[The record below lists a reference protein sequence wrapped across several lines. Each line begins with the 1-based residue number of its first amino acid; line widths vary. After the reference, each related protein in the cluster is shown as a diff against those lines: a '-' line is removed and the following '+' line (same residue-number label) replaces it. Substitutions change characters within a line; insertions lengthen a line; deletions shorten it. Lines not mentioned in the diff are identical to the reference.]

1 VDHEACR
8 DLEQDTRV
16 PTAINICM
24 TLDDSDRIK
33 RGILIYRVK
42 IMMEPCD
49 LMRNFVTSTHKIDLL
64 VNIPSKLIE
73 NAVDQLSS
81 LPGVG
86 RKTALRYAL
95 EMLRRKPEDI
105 QRFSQALTEMR
116 TQIKYCKQCHNVS
129 DFEVCEICDS
139 PYREN
144 HTVCVVADIRDVMAI
159 EGTGQYKGK
168 YHVLGGIISPMDGI
182 GPSDL
187 TIDALIERIAQGQ
200 IQELIL
206 ALNATMEGETT
217 SFFISRKLA
226 DKDIKISS
234 IARGVA
240 IGGEL
245 EYTDEI
251 TLGRS
256 IALRTPYEGGL
267 RK

>member
-1 VDHEACR
+1 
-8 DLEQDTRV
+8 
-16 PTAINICM
+16 M
-24 TLDDSDRIK
+24 
-33 RGILIYRVK
+33 
-42 IMMEPCD
+42 
-49 LMRNFVTSTHKIDLL
+49 
-64 VNIPSKLIE
+64 NIPSKLIE
-73 NAVDQLSS
+73 QAVDQLSS

-105 QRFSQALTEMR
+105 LRFAHAITEMR
-116 TQIKYCKQCHNVS
+116 QHIKYCKQCHNVS
-129 DFEVCEICDS
+129 DFEVCEICQS
-139 PYREN
+139 PYRED
-144 HTVCVVADIRDVMAI
+144 HTICVVADIRDVMAI

-182 GPSDL
+182 GPSEL
-187 TIDALIERIAQGQ
+187 TIDALLQRVGSGEVK
-200 IQELIL
+200 ELIL

-217 SFFISRKLA
+217 SFYIARKLN
-226 DKDIKISS
+226 DRPVRISS

-240 IGGEL
+240 VGGEL

-267 RK
+267 KK

>member
-1 VDHEACR
+1 
-8 DLEQDTRV
+8 
-16 PTAINICM
+16 M
-24 TLDDSDRIK
+24 
-33 RGILIYRVK
+33 
-42 IMMEPCD
+42 
-49 LMRNFVTSTHKIDLL
+49 
-64 VNIPSKLIE
+64 NIPSKLIE
-73 NAVDQLSS
+73 QAVDQLSS

-105 QRFSQALTEMR
+105 LRFAHAITEMR
-116 TQIKYCKQCHNVS
+116 QHIKYCKQCHNVS
-129 DFEVCEICDS
+129 DFEVCEICQS
-139 PYREN
+139 PYRED
-144 HTVCVVADIRDVMAI
+144 HTICVVADIRDVMAI

-182 GPSDL
+182 GPSEL
-187 TIDALIERIAQGQ
+187 TIDALLQRVDTGEVK
-200 IQELIL
+200 ELIL

-217 SFFISRKLA
+217 SFYIARKLN
-226 DKDIKISS
+226 DRSVRISS

-240 IGGEL
+240 VGGEL

-267 RK
+267 KK

>member
-1 VDHEACR
+1 
-8 DLEQDTRV
+8 
-16 PTAINICM
+16 M
-24 TLDDSDRIK
+24 
-33 RGILIYRVK
+33 
-42 IMMEPCD
+42 
-49 LMRNFVTSTHKIDLL
+49 
-64 VNIPSKLIE
+64 NIPSKLIE
-73 NAVDQLSS
+73 QAVDQLSS

-105 QRFSQALTEMR
+105 VRFAQAVTEMR
-116 TQIKYCKQCHNVS
+116 QNIKYCKQCHNVS
-129 DFEVCEICDS
+129 DFEVCEICQS
-139 PYREN
+139 PFRED
-144 HTVCVVADIRDVMAI
+144 HTLCVVADIRDVMAI

-187 TIDALIERIAQGQ
+187 TIDALVQRVDTGAVK
-200 IQELIL
+200 ELIL

-217 SFFISRKLA
+217 SFYIARKLN
-226 DKDIKISS
+226 DRPVRISS

-240 IGGEL
+240 VGGEL

-267 RK
+267 KK